1 MATTQHPSIAITAHV
16 NLVAVSTAS
25 TRATVPTTGTPQFIV
40 VTNLGGETAFIV
52 LGDNTVVATT
62 GTGFPVL
69 PGTQVHITLG
79 AATSVAAITST
90 GTVLLR
96 ISGGV

>member
-1 MATTQHPSIAITAHV
+1 LATTQHPSIAITAHV

-25 TRATVPTTGTPQFIV
+25 TRVTIPTTGTPQFIV
-40 VTNLGGETAFIV
+40 VTNLGAEVAFLV
-52 LGDNTVVATT
+52 LGDNTVVASTS
-62 GTGFPVL
+62 TGFPVL
-69 PGTQVHITLG
+69 PGTQVHISVGT
-79 AATSVAAITST
+79 ATSVAAITST